1 MLAAFGDEALVKAAL
16 AFEAAL
22 ARASAAEGL
31 IPAAAADAIAAATAS
46 IEVDI
51 AALAEEAAHAGT
63 LAIPLVGRLRAHVAA
78 RDPAAAALVHRG
90 ATSQDLADTALMLQA
105 RTGAALIS
113 EDALALGDALAALAE
128 AHAETPMLG
137 RTLLQAARPITLGLK
152 AAGWMQG
159 VEAARQRFERE
170 ATAAI
175 RVQLGGPVGTLAELN
190 QRVAELMAAELGL
203 APALPWHAQREAVA
217 GLAASLAILTGAL
230 GKIAQDIVLMA
241 QSEVGEA
248 FEPRIAGRGG
258 SSAMT
263 GKRNPTS
270 CQVVLSAAMRAP
282 ALAAGIVAG
291 LPQAH
296 ERDPGGWQAEAP
308 ALATLFELAAG
319 ALAALRPVVEGLE
332 IDTAA
337 MARNLAAAGVG
348 DDVGHAPALTR
359 RALALFRRTG

>member
-1 MLAAFGDEALVKAAL
+1 MPSLLRDRPTSTPQMLAAFGDEALVKAAL

-159 VEAARQRFERE
+159 VEAALVRAGAAEKLIP
-170 ATAAI
+170 AAAAAAI
-175 RVQLGGPVGTLAELN
+175 AAACNDVEIDIAALAE
-190 QRVAELMAAELGL
+190 EAA
-203 APALPWHAQREAVA
+203 H
-217 GLAASLAILTGAL
+217 
-230 GKIAQDIVLMA
+230 
-241 QSEVGEA
+241 
-248 FEPRIAGRGG
+248 
-258 SSAMT
+258 
-263 GKRNPTS
+263 
-270 CQVVLSAAMRAP
+270 
-282 ALAAGIVAG
+282 
-291 LPQAH
+291 
-296 ERDPGGWQAEAP
+296 
-308 ALATLFELAAG
+308 AG
-319 ALAALRPVVEGLE
+319 AL
-332 IDTAA
+332 
-337 MARNLAAAGVG
+337 
-348 DDVGHAPALTR
+348 
-359 RALALFRRTG
+359 